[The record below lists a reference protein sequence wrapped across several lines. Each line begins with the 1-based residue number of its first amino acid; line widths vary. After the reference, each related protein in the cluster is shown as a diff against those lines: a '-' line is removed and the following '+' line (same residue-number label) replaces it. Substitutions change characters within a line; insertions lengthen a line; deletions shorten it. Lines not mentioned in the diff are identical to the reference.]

1 MDTDVNLNSTSNYIY
16 YIVKAY
22 YQTTLS
28 TATNSVGA
36 YGQYNPSKQASEFD
50 ENIVLSLS
58 NYPNP
63 FNPETTISYSI
74 PKSSLVNITVYDL
87 LGRIIAELINEI
99 KEAGSYE
106 VNFN

>member
-1 MDTDVNLNSTSNYIY
+1 MTVTNDNEYEISLN
-16 YIVKAY
+16 
-22 YQTTLS
+22 
-28 TATNSVGA
+28 
-36 YGQYNPSKQASEFD
+36 
-50 ENIVLSLS
+50 

-87 LGRIIAELINEI
+87 LGRKIAELINEI

-106 VNFN
+106 VNFNAENHPSGLFIYKLTTNVNIVTKKMMLLR

>member
-1 MDTDVNLNSTSNYIY
+1 L
-16 YIVKAY
+16 
-22 YQTTLS
+22 
-28 TATNSVGA
+28 
-36 YGQYNPSKQASEFD
+36 
-50 ENIVLSLS
+50 LSLS

-87 LGRIIAELINEI
+87 LGRKIAELINEK

-106 VNFN
+106 LNFNAENIISGLYIYKLTANENIVTKKMMLLR